1 MLKFSVPRYRSAS
14 PGTGPE
20 SMAQSIRRLVERS
33 RHAYEVVLS
42 DFENSWHVMVIRLP
56 DALGTEARGQT
67 LFEGLYESQEMA
79 GAAADSFLNDQGD
92 K

>member
-1 MLKFSVPRYRSAS
+1 
-14 PGTGPE
+14 
-20 SMAQSIRRLVERS
+20 
-33 RHAYEVVLS
+33 
-42 DFENSWHVMVIRLP
+42 MVIRLP

-79 GAAADSFLNDQGD
+79 GAAADDFLNDQGD